1 MILTYIWNKIIFQVW
16 SRCAICKQFFPTD
29 FDRQSHGLKDHCEV
43 LKTIK
48 CWYCPIESSSNK
60 EFFNHAH
67 ILHKEK
73 VQKEWTKCSKCAD
86 YRLFFFRSTFLSQI
100 DPKYDDRL
108 CQIYEDLHKL
118 FWNSKHFDFRT
129 ICVNLRKSDEISHP
143 FFG

>member
-1 MILTYIWNKIIFQVW
+1 MNKFIFQVW

-86 YRLFFFRSTFLSQI
+86 YRLFFFRSTYFVT
-100 DPKYDDRL
+100 
-108 CQIYEDLHKL
+108 
-118 FWNSKHFDFRT
+118 N
-129 ICVNLRKSDEISHP
+129 
-143 FFG
+143 